1 MKKLTIYTIGV
12 MMILLNAVALHAE
25 NELRTSLPDN
35 SIEATKPIEN
45 VEATETDN
53 LIERIEYINEMDK
66 SDLKSSEKRELR
78 KEVRSIQKELVQRG
92 TYIYISGTALIII
105 LLLIILL

>member
-1 MKKLTIYTIGV
+1 MKKLIVYNIGV
-12 MMILLNAVALHAE
+12 MIILLNAVALQAE
-25 NELRTSLPDN
+25 NQSETANPAN
-35 SIEATKPIEN
+35 TIEN
-45 VEATETDN
+45 IEEAETDI
-53 LIERIEYINEMDK
+53 LVERIEYINEMDK

-78 KEVRSIQKELVQRG
+78 REVRSIQKELVQRG

>member
-1 MKKLTIYTIGV
+1 MKTLSVYIIGV
-12 MMILLNAVALHAE
+12 IMIMFNSMPLHAE
-25 NELRTSLPDN
+25 NESKTPLSAN
-35 SIEATKPIEN
+35 PIEN
-45 VEATETDN
+45 VKEAETDI
-53 LIERIEYINEMDK
+53 LVERIEYLKEMDK
-66 SDLKSSEKRELR
+66 SGFEPTEKRELR